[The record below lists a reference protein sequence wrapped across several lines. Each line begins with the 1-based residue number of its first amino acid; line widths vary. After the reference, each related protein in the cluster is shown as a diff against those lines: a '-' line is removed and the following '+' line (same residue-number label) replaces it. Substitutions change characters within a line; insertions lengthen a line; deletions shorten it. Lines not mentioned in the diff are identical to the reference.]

1 MFLKVS
7 IFDNLNTV
15 LHQLG
20 EFFAQILHSL
30 RVLPQL
36 FVDGAEVTNRYLD
49 MFPDFIS
56 FLIVFAFGTGIIR
69 KLLHWGS

>member
-1 MFLKVS
+1 MLLKVS

-36 FVDGAEVTNRYLD
+36 FVDGADVTNRYFY
-49 MFPDFIS
+49 MFPDFIA
-56 FLIVFAFGTGIIR
+56 FLIVFA
-69 KLLHWGS
+69 

>member
-1 MFLKVS
+1 MLLKVS

-30 RVLPQL
+30 RVLSQL
-36 FVDGAEVTNRYLD
+36 FVDGAEVIYRYLG
-49 MFPDFIS
+49 MFPDFVS
-56 FLIVFAFGTGIIR
+56 FLIVFAFCTGIIC
-69 KLLHWGS
+69 KMLHWG